1 MIDAR
6 IRTSFGGFALD
17 VSLRAG
23 AGITILFG
31 PSGAGKTLT
40 LDSIAGFAHPDEGR
54 IELDG
59 RIVFDGAAGV
69 DLPPRDRGCGYVF
82 QNYALFPHM
91 TLRENLRFG
100 AARWN
105 RLERHRR
112 VQEALDRFR
121 IAAAADRRPHEA
133 SGGEKQ
139 RCSIARALIGQP
151 RVLLLD
157 EPGRGLDA
165 VLRAELYETLREVRE
180 SFGTPML
187 LVSHDLD
194 ECFALGD
201 QMLVLMNGR
210 VVQSGTPAQVA
221 AGPANL
227 EVARLLG
234 IFNLI
239 PAEVLAL
246 DPGANRSRLRVH
258 GQNVEGS
265 YLPGKLL
272 GDRVTLCV
280 RPDELRIR
288 TRNGK
293 LAANELGLAVKQ
305 QFPRPGGVR
314 LELEHGLL
322 ADVASAPPDDAGP
335 LAVGLPEGALRAL

>member
-1 MIDAR
+1 MIDVR
-6 IRTSFGGFALD
+6 IRKNFAGFGLD
-17 VSLRAG
+17 AALRAG
-23 AGITILFG
+23 SGITVLFG
-31 PSGAGKTLT
+31 PSGAGKTLL

-54 IELDG
+54 IEVDG
-59 RIVFDGAAGV
+59 RIVFDAAARV
-69 DLPPRDRGCGYVF
+69 DLPPRERGCGYVF

-112 VQEALDRFR
+112 VQEALERFR
-121 IAAAADRRPHEA
+121 LTSAADRRPHEA

-157 EPGRGLDA
+157 EPARGLDA
-165 VLRAELYETLREVRE
+165 VLRAELYDTLREVRE
-180 SFGTPML
+180 GFGTPML
-187 LVSHDLD
+187 LVSHDLE

-201 QMLVLMNGR
+201 RMLVVMRGR
-210 VVQSGTPAQVA
+210 IVQEGAPEQVA
-221 AGPANL
+221 AQPANL

-246 DPGANRSRLRVH
+246 DRGANRSRLRVH
-258 GQNVEGS
+258 GQNVEGP

-272 GDRVTLCV
+272 GDRVTLCI
-280 RPDELRIR
+280 RPDELRVR
-288 TRNGK
+288 ARDGRPGAGELV
-293 LAANELGLAVKQ
+293 LALKQ
-305 QFPRPGGVR
+305 RRPRPGGVR

-322 ADVASAPPDDAGP
+322 ADVAAAPEPEVAEV
-335 LAVGLPEGALRAL
+335 AIRLPEGALRAV

>member
-6 IRTSFGGFALD
+6 IRKNFGAFALD
-17 VSLRAG
+17 VSVRAE

-59 RIVFDGAAGV
+59 RIVFDAAARV

-112 VQEALDRFR
+112 VEEALDRFR
-121 IAAAADRRPHEA
+121 IAAAADRRPHQA

-139 RCSIARALIGQP
+139 RCSIARALVGQP

-165 VLRAELYETLREVRE
+165 VLRAELYATLREVRA

-201 QMLVLMNGR
+201 HMLVLINGR
-210 VVQSGTPAQVA
+210 VVQTGAPAQVA
-221 AGPANL
+221 ALPANL

-246 DPGANRSRLRVH
+246 DPGANRSRLRIH
-258 GQNVEGS
+258 GHTVEAS

-280 RPDELRIR
+280 RPDELRVR
-288 TRNGK
+288 PPAGK
-293 LAANELGLAVKQ
+293 LAAHEFPLALLQ
-305 QFPRPGGVR
+305 RFPRPGGVR
-314 LELEHGLL
+314 LELEHGVL
-322 ADVASAPPDDAGP
+322 ADLPAPPDPGAAEF
-335 LAVGLPEGALRAL
+335 AVALPEGALRAL